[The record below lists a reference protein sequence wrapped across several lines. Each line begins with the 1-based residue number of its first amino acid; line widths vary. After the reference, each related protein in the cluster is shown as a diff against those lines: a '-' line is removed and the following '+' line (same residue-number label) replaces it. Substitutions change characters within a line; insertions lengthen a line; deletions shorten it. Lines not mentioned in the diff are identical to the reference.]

1 MMGRAPTRHKP
12 PTVEFTQSLPSH
24 QARTLAPGRRIDR
37 RGSDHSLER
46 AASPGH
52 NRSSS
57 PAEEGSALHPARN
70 LPIAFV
76 TALVLLAVAASS
88 TAEAG
93 GPPTASLVASP
104 PVITVGDVVQLSG
117 SVGEDPS
124 CLGPRPVQLEWQ
136 QAPSAAWTTIS
147 SSDTAADGT
156 FSFSDGPQYSGAY
169 RVTLAAV
176 GGCLAAGSDPV
187 AVGVRVLVDSS
198 LIASSLTAGSCPTIH
213 VTVSPDKSGQ
223 NVDLQRPTGA
233 GWQTVETLALDASSS
248 ASTSPCFGWDDIGV
262 VRLRLRWTQQDQLNA
277 PGIGIVLAL
286 RIEKADWMRHID
298 RLVAGRAV
306 SVSVGSAGSFLYQRA
321 DTEPRI
327 PASNEKLLLS
337 MALLDSLGPGRRI
350 VTHAATASLQGGV
363 IQGNLWILGRGDPEI
378 TAARMA
384 ALARHLVAAGVQ
396 KIRGRVMGSTGYF
409 GHDWWAR
416 GWKRH
421 RTRLYV
427 APPTALT
434 FQGNVVNGR
443 FTREPEA
450 FAARSLTKQ
459 LERRGVAVVGRAGAG
474 EPPEGLADVATIRS
488 RPLRSI
494 LAAMDRPS
502 DNFFAEVLAKLLGAK
517 SAGLPGTIAK
527 GAAAIREWV
536 AGHGVDFS
544 LYDGSGLSYANRV
557 TTRGIVQLLWV
568 ADAST
573 WGPVLRQAL
582 ATGGQGTL
590 ENRLHGVKVRAKTG
604 SLDGVSALSGW
615 VWLDKEEAWT
625 EFSIL
630 SRGMPKWI
638 ASSIEDGIVRTLADN
653 AG

>member
-1 MMGRAPTRHKP
+1 
-12 PTVEFTQSLPSH
+12 V
-24 QARTLAPGRRIDR
+24 
-37 RGSDHSLER
+37 
-46 AASPGH
+46 
-52 NRSSS
+52 
-57 PAEEGSALHPARN
+57 
-70 LPIAFV
+70 
-76 TALVLLAVAASS
+76 LVAVAASS

-93 GPPTASLVASP
+93 GPQTASLVASP
-104 PVITVGDVVQLSG
+104 PAITVGDTVQLSG
-117 SVGEDPS
+117 AVGQDPS

-136 QAPSAAWTTIS
+136 RADSASWTVVA

-156 FSFSDGPQYSGAY
+156 FAFTDGPQYSGAY
-169 RVTLAAV
+169 RVSLAAV
-176 GGCLAAGSDPV
+176 GGCQAAGSDPV
-187 AVGVRVLVDSS
+187 AVGVRALVDSS

-213 VTVSPDKSGQ
+213 ATVSPDKSGQ
-223 NVDLQRPTGA
+223 NVELQRLSGSA
-233 GWQTVETLALDASSS
+233 WQTVETLALDASSS
-248 ASTSPCFGWDDIGV
+248 ASTSPCFGWEDIGV
-262 VRLRLRWTQQDQLNA
+262 VRLRVRWPKQDEVNEPA
-277 PGIGIVLAL
+277 IGIVLAL
-286 RIEKADWMRHID
+286 RIEKADWMRRID
-298 RLVAGRAV
+298 HLVAGRAV
-306 SVSVGSAGSFLYQRA
+306 SVSVGDEGSFLYQRA

-337 MALLDSLGPGRRI
+337 MALLDTFGPGRRI
-350 VTHAATASLQGGV
+350 VTHAATASLQQGV
-363 IQGNLWILGRGDPEI
+363 VQGNLWILGRGDPEI

-396 KIRGRVMGSTGYF
+396 KVRGRVMGSTGYF
-409 GHDWWAR
+409 AHDWWAT

-459 LERRGVAVVGRAGAG
+459 LEKRGVAVVGRAGSG
-474 EPPEGLADVATIRS
+474 EPPEGLADVAIVRS

-502 DNFFAEVLAKLLGAK
+502 DNFYAEVLGKVLGAK
-517 SAGLPGTIAK
+517 AAGLPGTIAK
-527 GAAAIREWV
+527 GAAAIRDWV

-557 TTRGIVQLLWV
+557 TARGILQLLWV
-568 ADAST
+568 ADAAA
-573 WGPVLRQAL
+573 WGPVLREAL

-590 ENRLHGVKVRAKTG
+590 EDRLHGVKVRAKTG
-604 SLDGVSALSGW
+604 TLDGVSALSGW
-615 VWLDKEEAWT
+615 VWLEREGAWT

-638 ASSIEDGIVRTLADN
+638 ASSIEDAIIRVLTNSAR
-653 AG
+653 

>member
-1 MMGRAPTRHKP
+1 
-12 PTVEFTQSLPSH
+12 V
-24 QARTLAPGRRIDR
+24 
-37 RGSDHSLER
+37 
-46 AASPGH
+46 
-52 NRSSS
+52 
-57 PAEEGSALHPARN
+57 
-70 LPIAFV
+70 
-76 TALVLLAVAASS
+76 LVAVAASS

-93 GPPTASLVASP
+93 GPQTASLVASP
-104 PVITVGDVVQLSG
+104 PAITVGDTVQLSG
-117 SVGEDPS
+117 AVGQDPS

-136 QAPSAAWTTIS
+136 RADSASWTVVA

-156 FSFSDGPQYSGAY
+156 FAITDGPQYSGAY
-169 RVTLAAV
+169 RVSLAAV
-176 GGCLAAGSDPV
+176 GGCQAAGSDPV
-187 AVGVRVLVDSS
+187 AVGVRTLVDSS

-213 VTVSPDKSGQ
+213 ATVSPDKSGQ
-223 NVDLQRPTGA
+223 NVELQRLSGSA
-233 GWQTVETLALDASSS
+233 WQTVETLALDASSS
-248 ASTSPCFGWDDIGV
+248 ASTSPCFGWEDIGV
-262 VRLRLRWTQQDQLNA
+262 VRLRVRWPKQDEVNEPA
-277 PGIGIVLAL
+277 IGIVLAL
-286 RIEKADWMRHID
+286 RIEKADWMRRID
-298 RLVAGRAV
+298 HLVAGRAV
-306 SVSVGSAGSFLYQRA
+306 SVSVGDEGSFLYQRA

-337 MALLDSLGPGRRI
+337 MALLDTFGPGRRI
-350 VTHAATASLQGGV
+350 ETHAATASLQQGV
-363 IQGNLWILGRGDPEI
+363 VQGNLWILGRGDPEI

-396 KIRGRVMGSTGYF
+396 KVRGRVMGSTGYF
-409 GHDWWAR
+409 AHDWWAT

-459 LERRGVAVVGRAGAG
+459 LEKRGVAVVGRAGSG
-474 EPPEGLADVATIRS
+474 EPPEGLADVAIVRS

-502 DNFFAEVLAKLLGAK
+502 DNFYAEVLGKVLGAK
-517 SAGLPGTIAK
+517 AAGLPGTIAK
-527 GAAAIREWV
+527 GAAAIRDWV

-557 TTRGIVQLLWV
+557 TARGILQLLWV
-568 ADAST
+568 ADAAA
-573 WGPVLRQAL
+573 WGPVLREAL

-590 ENRLHGVKVRAKTG
+590 EDRLHGVKVRAKTG
-604 SLDGVSALSGW
+604 TLDGVSALSGW
-615 VWLDKEEAWT
+615 VWLEKEGAWT

-638 ASSIEDGIVRTLADN
+638 ASSIEDAIIRVLTNSAR
-653 AG
+653 

>member
-1 MMGRAPTRHKP
+1 
-12 PTVEFTQSLPSH
+12 V
-24 QARTLAPGRRIDR
+24 
-37 RGSDHSLER
+37 
-46 AASPGH
+46 
-52 NRSSS
+52 
-57 PAEEGSALHPARN
+57 
-70 LPIAFV
+70 
-76 TALVLLAVAASS
+76 LVAVAASS

-93 GPPTASLVASP
+93 GPQTASLVASP
-104 PVITVGDVVQLSG
+104 PAITVGDTVQLSG
-117 SVGEDPS
+117 AVGQDPS

-136 QAPSAAWTTIS
+136 RADSASWTVVA

-156 FSFSDGPQYSGAY
+156 FAFTDGPQYSGAY
-169 RVTLAAV
+169 RVSLAAV
-176 GGCLAAGSDPV
+176 GGCQAAGSDPV
-187 AVGVRVLVDSS
+187 AVGVRALVDSS

-213 VTVSPDKSGQ
+213 ATVSPDKSGQ
-223 NVDLQRPTGA
+223 NVELQRLSGS

-248 ASTSPCFGWDDIGV
+248 ASTNPCFGWEDIGV
-262 VRLRLRWTQQDQLNA
+262 VRLRVRWPKQDEVNEPA
-277 PGIGIVLAL
+277 MGIVLAL
-286 RIEKADWMRHID
+286 RIEKADWMRRID
-298 RLVAGRAV
+298 HLVAGRAV
-306 SVSVGSAGSFLYQRA
+306 SVSVGDEGSFLYQRA

-337 MALLDSLGPGRRI
+337 MALLDTFGPGRRI
-350 VTHAATASLQGGV
+350 VTHAATASLQQGV
-363 IQGNLWILGRGDPEI
+363 VQGNLWILGRGDPEI

-396 KIRGRVMGSTGYF
+396 KVRGRVMGSTGYF
-409 GHDWWAR
+409 AHDWWAT

-459 LERRGVAVVGRAGAG
+459 LEKRGVAVVGRAGSG
-474 EPPEGLADVATIRS
+474 EPPEGLADVAIVRS

-494 LAAMDRPS
+494 LAATDRPS
-502 DNFFAEVLAKLLGAK
+502 DNFYAEVLGKVLGAK
-517 SAGLPGTIAK
+517 VAGLPGTIAK
-527 GAAAIREWV
+527 GAAAIRDWV
-536 AGHGVDFS
+536 ARHGVDFS

-557 TTRGIVQLLWV
+557 TARGILQLLWV
-568 ADAST
+568 ADAAA
-573 WGPVLRQAL
+573 WGPVLREAL

-590 ENRLHGVKVRAKTG
+590 EDRLHGVKVRAKTG
-604 SLDGVSALSGW
+604 TLDGVSALSGW
-615 VWLDKEEAWT
+615 VWLEKEGAWT

-638 ASSIEDGIVRTLADN
+638 ASSIEDAIVRVLTNSAR
-653 AG
+653 

>member
-1 MMGRAPTRHKP
+1 
-12 PTVEFTQSLPSH
+12 
-24 QARTLAPGRRIDR
+24 
-37 RGSDHSLER
+37 
-46 AASPGH
+46 
-52 NRSSS
+52 
-57 PAEEGSALHPARN
+57 
-70 LPIAFV
+70 
-76 TALVLLAVAASS
+76 LVLLAVAASS

-93 GPPTASLVASP
+93 GPPTTSLVASP
-104 PVITVGDVVQLSG
+104 PVITVGDMVQLSG
-117 SVGEDPS
+117 SIGEDPS

-136 QAPSAAWTTIS
+136 QAPSAAWTTIT

-262 VRLRLRWTQQDQLNA
+262 VRLRLRWTQQDQLNDA
-277 PGIGIVLAL
+277 GIGIVLAL
-286 RIEKADWMRHID
+286 RIEKADWMRRID
-298 RLVAGRAV
+298 HLVGGRAV

-363 IQGNLWILGRGDPEI
+363 I
-378 TAARMA
+378 
-384 ALARHLVAAGVQ
+384 
-396 KIRGRVMGSTGYF
+396 
-409 GHDWWAR
+409 
-416 GWKRH
+416 
-421 RTRLYV
+421 
-427 APPTALT
+427 
-434 FQGNVVNGR
+434 QGNVVNGR

>member
-1 MMGRAPTRHKP
+1 M
-12 PTVEFTQSLPSH
+12 
-24 QARTLAPGRRIDR
+24 
-37 RGSDHSLER
+37 
-46 AASPGH
+46 
-52 NRSSS
+52 
-57 PAEEGSALHPARN
+57 
-70 LPIAFV
+70 
-76 TALVLLAVAASS
+76 LVAVAASS

-93 GPPTASLVASP
+93 GPQTASLVASP
-104 PVITVGDVVQLSG
+104 PAITVGDTVQLSG
-117 SVGEDPS
+117 AVGQDPS
-124 CLGPRPVQLEWQ
+124 CLGPRPVQLEWRR
-136 QAPSAAWTTIS
+136 ADSASWATVT

-169 RVTLAAV
+169 RVSLAAV
-176 GGCLAAGSDPV
+176 GGCQAAGSDPV
-187 AVGVRVLVDSS
+187 AVGVRALVDSS

-213 VTVSPDKSGQ
+213 ATVSPDKSGQ
-223 NVDLQRPTGA
+223 NVELQRLSGS

-248 ASTSPCFGWDDIGV
+248 ASTSPCFGWEDIGV
-262 VRLRLRWTQQDQLNA
+262 VRLRVRWPKQDEVNE

-286 RIEKADWMRHID
+286 RIEKAGWMRRID
-298 RLVAGRAV
+298 HLVAGRAV

-350 VTHAATASLQGGV
+350 VTHAATASLQQGV
-363 IQGNLWILGRGDPEI
+363 VQGNLWILGRGDPEI

-384 ALARHLVAAGVQ
+384 ALARHLVAAGLEKV
-396 KIRGRVMGSTGYF
+396 RGRVMGSTGYF
-409 GHDWWAR
+409 AHDWWAT

-434 FQGNVVNGR
+434 FQGNVVSGR
-443 FTREPEA
+443 FTREPEVL
-450 FAARSLTKQ
+450 AARSLTKQ
-459 LERRGVAVVGRAGAG
+459 LEKRGVAVVGRAGSG
-474 EPPEGLADVATIRS
+474 ESPEGLADVAVIRS

-502 DNFFAEVLAKLLGAK
+502 DNFYAEVLGKLLGAK
-517 SAGLPGTIAK
+517 AAGLPGTIAK
-527 GAAAIREWV
+527 GAAAIRDWV
-536 AGHGVDFS
+536 AGHGADFS

-557 TTRGIVQLLWV
+557 TALGILQLLWV
-568 ADAST
+568 ADAAA

-590 ENRLHGVKVRAKTG
+590 EDRLHGVKVRAKTG
-604 SLDGVSALSGW
+604 TLDGVSALSGW
-615 VWLDKEEAWT
+615 VWLEKEGAWT

-638 ASSIEDGIVRTLADN
+638 ASSIEDAIVRVLTTN